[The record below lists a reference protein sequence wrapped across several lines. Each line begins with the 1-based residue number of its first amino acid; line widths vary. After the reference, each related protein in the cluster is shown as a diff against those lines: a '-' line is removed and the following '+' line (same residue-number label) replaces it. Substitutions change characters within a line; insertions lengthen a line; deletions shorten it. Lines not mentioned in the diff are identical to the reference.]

1 MALTELLD
9 RLANADIGDGV
20 SVSRVGTTGSNPS
33 LDTSQYDF
41 MGFGKTAATAAP
53 TAAPATGF
61 TGFGGLGGAATTAPA
76 AGTSLFGGLGGNALG
91 GATAGGLGGFGAT
104 QPAPAAAQLMS
115 VQPQVAL
122 TAKIDSKPWGST
134 PLFDEVPDSVIKRVS
149 EHPAA
154 VLAPA
159 PSRKSDSKKSPMVS
173 TMTKTAPAA
182 LTRAKLRM
190 AGFHQTSSTV
200 ANKPALAPGM
210 AQQGQS
216 NGGLFGASIKALSTS
231 APAQQ
236 IMPPSA
242 FTPRSTVK
250 KLDVRS
256 TEPRAVLQG
265 GASAAA
271 APPAFTDST
280 FSESELT
287 RSVLETPSKPPRA
300 TGPVLAKPNV
310 ISTAPYIMTPDQLAK
325 VKNLTIEHPEF
336 GVVEFLE
343 PVDLR
348 DIPIADLCGKYV
360 LIKHGEFELF
370 PDAPRT
376 PRGKG
381 LNVRAK
387 VTLRQ
392 MWPRRRGAREI
403 VKDTNTK
410 MAEAF
415 LKRLMN
421 VGNTEFVEYDMD
433 QGIWVFYSA
442 VAE

>member
-1 MALTELLD
+1 M
-9 RLANADIGDGV
+9 
-20 SVSRVGTTGSNPS
+20 
-33 LDTSQYDF
+33 
-41 MGFGKTAATAAP
+41 
-53 TAAPATGF
+53 
-61 TGFGGLGGAATTAPA
+61 FGGLGG
-76 AGTSLFGGLGGNALG
+76 SALG
-91 GATAGGLGGFGAT
+91 GAAAGGLGGFGAT
-104 QPAPAAAQLMS
+104 QPAPAAAQSVS

-134 PLFDEVPDSVIKRVS
+134 PLFDEVPDSVIKRVT

-154 VLAPA
+154 ALAPA
-159 PSRKSDSKKSPMVS
+159 SSRKSDSKKSPVVS

-200 ANKPALAPGM
+200 ANKPTLAPGM
-210 AQQGQS
+210 VQQAQG
-216 NGGLFGASIKALSTS
+216 NGGLFGASVKALSTS

-256 TEPRAVLQG
+256 AEPRAAVLQG

-280 FSESELT
+280 FSESELS

-310 ISTAPYIMTPDQLAK
+310 ISTAPYIVTPSPATLAKMTQDQLAK
-325 VKNLTIEHPEF
+325 VKNLTIDHPEF

-348 DIPIADLCGKYV
+348 DIPLADLCGKYV
-360 LIKHGEFELF
+360 FFKHGEFELF
-370 PDAPRT
+370 RDAPRT
-376 PRGKG
+376 PRGTG
-381 LNVRAK
+381 INVRGK

-392 MWPRRRGAREI
+392 MWPRRRGGREI
-403 VKDTNTK
+403 LKDTNTK
-410 MAEAF
+410 MAEMF

-421 VGNTEFVEYDMD
+421 VPNTEFVEYDMD